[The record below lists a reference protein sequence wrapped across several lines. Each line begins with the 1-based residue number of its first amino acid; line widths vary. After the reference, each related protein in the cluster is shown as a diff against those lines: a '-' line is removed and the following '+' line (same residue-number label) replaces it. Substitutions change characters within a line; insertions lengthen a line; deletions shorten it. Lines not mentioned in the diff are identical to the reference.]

1 MVNFKFGK
9 KAKTRLVKK
18 SDIQCGWTLV
28 QTHTAAILFFNTA
41 WGASNKYSSSTKTF
55 GLDNLMVLKASWML
69 LHTSWS
75 LKSGF
80 GSQKLTRS
88 FGRFKLIPWP
98 LATLVGRVQP
108 TAYYSRQT
116 INKKMRAVKETCHYF
131 IFIKINK
138 RKINNIF

>member
-41 WGASNKYSSSTKTF
+41 WGASNKYSGSTKTF
-55 GLDNLMVLKASWML
+55 GLDNLVVLTASWML

-88 FGRFKLIPWP
+88 FGRFELIPWP

-138 RKINNIF
+138 RKIKNIS

>member
-41 WGASNKYSSSTKTF
+41 WGASNKYSGSTKTF
-55 GLDNLMVLKASWML
+55 GLDNLVAIKASWML

-88 FGRFKLIPWP
+88 FGRFELILWP
-98 LATLVGRVQP
+98 LATLIGRLANCRLLP
-108 TAYYSRQT
+108 TNT
-116 INKKMRAVKETCHYF
+116 INKKFGEWKKQV
-131 IFIKINK
+131 I
-138 RKINNIF
+138 